1 MCGCVC
7 VRGVCE
13 SVQGM
18 WVWMWVCECVFVC
31 EYVGLRGCR
40 VSVWVGVGVG
50 VCVCVG
56 CESLCVG
63 VGVRGGV

>member
-1 MCGCVC
+1 M
-7 VRGVCE
+7 
-13 SVQGM
+13 
-18 WVWMWVCECVFVC
+18 CECVFVC